1 MHQLSLGSFL
11 EAMKYTPGEEKTIY
25 RQKYKAKKL
34 IKENCI
40 IKASDVQWIIKPIKE
55 YNKTTYKV
63 EYLNGFT
70 CNCQYF
76 ATTGKE
82 CSHIKAVRHT
92 LERD

>member
-1 MHQLSLGSFL
+1 MQHYINNFL
-11 EAMKYTPGEEKTIY
+11 EIMKYSPEEELTIY
-25 RQKYKAKKL
+25 RQETKARKL

-40 IKASDVQWIIKPIKE
+40 IKASKTQWIIKPIKE